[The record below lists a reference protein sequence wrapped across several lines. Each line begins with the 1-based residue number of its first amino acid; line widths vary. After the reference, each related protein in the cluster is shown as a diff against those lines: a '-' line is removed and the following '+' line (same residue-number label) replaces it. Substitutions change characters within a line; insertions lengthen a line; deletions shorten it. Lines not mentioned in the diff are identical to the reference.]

1 MQCHATEKSRAGIA
15 AVVFAA
21 LLTGCGG
28 SGSGSS
34 SSNSAEGSTVRG
46 QTVSLSWQAPGQR
59 INGEQ
64 ISLYDI
70 DAYIVRYGRDPD
82 NLDQQAIVDGCSSP
96 QCAYDIKG
104 LASGTWYFAVQT
116 KDVNGLIS
124 LPSAPVSRTI

>member
-1 MQCHATEKSRAGIA
+1 MQFRATGKSRAGIA
-15 AVVFAA
+15 AVAFAA

-28 SGSGSS
+28 SGGGSS
-34 SSNSAEGSTVRG
+34 SGASAEGSTVQG
-46 QTVSLSWQAPGQR
+46 QTVSLSWHAPGQR

-64 ISLYDI
+64 ISLFDI

-82 NLDQQAIVDGCSSP
+82 NLNQQAIVNGCTSP
-96 QCAYDIKG
+96 QCVYDITG

>member
-1 MQCHATEKSRAGIA
+1 MQFRATGKSRAGIA
-15 AVVFAA
+15 AVAFAA

-28 SGSGSS
+28 SGGGSS
-34 SSNSAEGSTVRG
+34 SADDSTVQG

-82 NLDQQAIVDGCSSP
+82 NLDQQAIVYGCASP
-96 QCAYDIKG
+96 QCVYDIKG
-104 LASGTWYFAVQT
+104 LGSGTWYFAVQT